1 MLNRLD
7 TILADYEKE
16 REAAKTWEEFIQA
29 ARTLVERIDH
39 LPGDKTQLER
49 WIRFLFAKWS

>member
-1 MLNRLD
+1 MNRLD

-16 REAAKTWEEFIQA
+16 REAAKTLEEFIQA
-29 ARTLVERIDH
+29 ARKLVERIDH

-49 WIRFLFAKWS
+49 WIRSLFAKWS